1 MPGIGQIGMPGMNT
15 QGADPQQA
23 MKQGQGAQNPMGSY
37 PGLKDGSHPHSEN
50 EAPPEGANG
59 KNQQQQ
65 MGKMPGMN
73 PNMMGMGMMG
83 QMQVNFSN

>member
-1 MPGIGQIGMPGMNT
+1 MGMPGM
-15 QGADPQQA
+15 QGMKFEGADPQQA
-23 MKQGQGAQNPMGSY
+23 MKQGQGAQNPMGGYPGQVFGSY
-37 PGLKDGSHPHSEN
+37 PNSGN
-50 EAPPEGANG
+50 ETPSEGANG

-65 MGKMPGMN
+65 MSQMPGTN